1 LKRFRLEFEKTE
13 LSDIDARVV
22 IFCQKVLT
30 ECEME
35 WIAQYWLQGA
45 QHDEFRTWWQ
55 KPMKTL
61 EALWSSLEEYTFR
74 LYQSCMQKSSAVPRA
89 VVEALLEEL
98 KIRRKERKFWDE
110 RRNDKIYQK
119 RVSEQFRPVA
129 RPIFDSS
136 KAQLGKDLGSAIS
149 GLTKLLNARKPAL
162 AETAKSCGD
171 EDKSKSSEKQ
181 KTSEVQ
187 SLETERKRLIAANAN
202 GPKRKK
208 QKTRRKLNQSNKA

>member
-1 LKRFRLEFEKTE
+1 
-13 LSDIDARVV
+13 
-22 IFCQKVLT
+22 
-30 ECEME
+30 
-35 WIAQYWLQGA
+35 
-45 QHDEFRTWWQ
+45 
-55 KPMKTL
+55 MKTL
-61 EALWSSLEEYTFR
+61 EALWSSLEEYTLR
-74 LYQSCMQKSSAVPRA
+74 LYQSCIHKSSAVPLA

-98 KIRRKERKFWDE
+98 KIRRKERTFWDE

-129 RPIFDSS
+129 RPIFDS

-162 AETAKSCGD
+162 VETAKSCGD

-208 QKTRRKLNQSNKA
+208 HKTKA